1 MRRFA
6 NTIRILNVGAGM
18 LVAIALLLSG
28 CGPGRYLSA
37 HHKNGMQLLA
47 QRKPA
52 DAARAF
58 TTGLAEAHT
67 RGNAAE
73 TAQMKA
79 LLGWARA
86 EELRFN
92 EAEKYLVE
100 AIDIAQKNGLDASVF
115 YARLAVVRAKS
126 GNLNPGIEAAEK
138 GLELTAERWRKKT
151 GGGSRDEVI
160 EYAVKH
166 PGFPPDEDLLRS
178 SIMSEAALAIIYFT
192 ANDMKKAV
200 FWGERTVR
208 HCDELDGI
216 MRFAPPED
224 RLNFY
229 QGKGAAAGA
238 ASRAYAIMGDKE
250 KERSLIEAGIK
261 AFAAINV
268 EVKDGDLLAAYVR
281 SGGYDQRPG
290 QDLASDTRFSDAFNQ
305 ANRLYDSGE
314 LAEAENAF
322 RQVIEQATKE
332 GNHLETARALSQLGW
347 LLAEMGR
354 YAQSLRMLK
363 KSIYTQPLGDEAVMS
378 HTRTAAVL
386 SRLGSFEMSLR
397 HADQALQIG
406 INNRPGLFKDRK
418 REVVIEA
425 FVKNPGLPPDVIMLK
440 AVLGSGAARTV
451 AYYFMG
457 DYERASQSGSKVVR
471 HFLNAQK
478 AITLAAERERRDF
491 YDGIGYAALATGD
504 SYTFVGQAEKGRAY
518 LKRAEEFFEKSGSVF
533 GKYAARAL
541 FACTFLREKR
551 YQEGAGI
558 MQEIW
563 QNLETMGL
571 DDIAWRS
578 KTRFA
583 YYFDL
588 HANQYLKQIA
598 TSGIENLTQ
607 GTLTPEV
614 KQIKSEMI
622 TLAREQI
629 SAIEVLLSQAQATR
643 ILNAVEA
650 IAASDDGDTFKKAAH
665 EFVYQLKKLSYE
677 NYLTAIERIESLRS
691 QLETDLNKRAFRAD
705 KQILYDGLVRLSVE
719 LYGARAGLEAVER
732 AKARDLLDLLAT
744 KEIEFGKSEL
754 AQRQKELRTATADQ
768 LTVLARLPESQ
779 AKKEK
784 IDAAVSR
791 YRAIMVQMRSKEPE
805 LASLIS
811 VDFPSFKEIAQLV
824 PQASS
829 MLEYYLTR
837 DALYIFAVVGNE
849 AYVAKVS
856 IGRKELATRVEAM
869 RRAILKQNRQQELKL
884 SQELYDLLIR
894 PLEKRITGRRLI
906 VIPDNVL
913 NYLPFAALAEKG
925 KYLMD
930 RFSLVFSPSAA
941 VLKYSR
947 AKVQQAGRGVL
958 AFGNPDLGDPALDL
972 PYAQKEASDVAT
984 LFPGSTAYFR
994 KRATETKVR
1003 QLNKTYDV
1011 LHFATHGEFSPAD
1024 PLYSSLRLA
1033 KDAQNDGRL
1042 TAAEIFSL
1050 KISASL
1056 VTLSACRTGLGLLT
1070 EGGEIIGMNR
1080 SFIYAGAPAVLSS
1093 LWSVS
1098 DESTAFLMQNFY
1110 KKMKTMQKDEALRA
1124 AQIELIRSKGFA
1136 APFYWAAFYLTGDW
1150 R

>member
-1 MRRFA
+1 
-6 NTIRILNVGAGM
+6 
-18 LVAIALLLSG
+18 
-28 CGPGRYLSA
+28 
-37 HHKNGMQLLA
+37 MQFLA

-58 TTGLAEAHT
+58 TTGLAEA
-67 RGNAAE
+67 RKKGNAAE
-73 TAQMKA
+73 MAQMKA

-86 EELRFN
+86 EELRFA

-100 AIDIAQKNGLDASVF
+100 AIDIAQNNGLDASVF

-126 GNLNPGIEAAEK
+126 SNIKPGIEAAEK
-138 GLELTAERWRKKT
+138 GLELTAERWRKKA

-160 EYAVKH
+160 EYALKH
-166 PGFPPDEDLLRS
+166 HGFPPDEDLLKS
-178 SIMSEAALAIIYFT
+178 SMMSGAALAIMYFT
-192 ANDMKKAV
+192 ANDMKKAI
-200 FWGERTVR
+200 FWGERTIR
-208 HCDELDGI
+208 QMDELAGI
-216 MRFAPPED
+216 MRLAAPED
-224 RLNFY
+224 RFNFY

-238 ASRAYAIMGDKE
+238 ASRAYAVMGNKE
-250 KERSLIEAGIK
+250 KEQSLLEAGIK
-261 AFAAINV
+261 AFAAIDV
-268 EVKDGDLLAAYVR
+268 EVKDGDLLGAYIR
-281 SGGYDQRPG
+281 SGGYEKHQG

-305 ANRLYDSGE
+305 ANQLYDSGK

-322 RQVIEQATKE
+322 RTVIEQAREK
-332 GNHLETARALSQLGW
+332 GNRMETARALSQLGW
-347 LLAEMGR
+347 LLAEKGR
-354 YAQSLRMLK
+354 YAESLRMLK
-363 KSIYTQPLGDEAVMS
+363 KSILTQPLGDEAVMS

-397 HADQALQIG
+397 HADQALQVG
-406 INNRPGLFKDRK
+406 INNRPGLFKGHK
-418 REVVIEA
+418 REAVIDA

-457 DYERASQSGSKVVR
+457 DYERASQSGTEVVR
-471 HFLNAQK
+471 HFLDAQK
-478 AITLAAERERRDF
+478 VMTLAAERERRDF
-491 YDGIGYAALATGD
+491 YDGIGYTAIATGD
-504 SYTFVGQAEKGRAY
+504 SYTFVGQTEKGRTY

-533 GKYAARAL
+533 GKYVARSL

-551 YQEGAGI
+551 YREGAGI
-558 MQEIW
+558 MREIW
-563 QNLETMGL
+563 QTLETLGL
-571 DDIAWRS
+571 DDITWRA

-588 HANQYLKQIA
+588 HANQYLKQIEA
-598 TSGIENLTQ
+598 SGIETLGQ
-607 GTLTPEV
+607 GVLTPAV
-614 KQIKSEMI
+614 KDLKNEMV

-629 SAIEVLLSQAQATR
+629 AAIAILLSQAQATR
-643 ILNAVEA
+643 IQNAVEA
-650 IAASDDGDTFKKAAH
+650 IAASDTGDTFKKAAH
-665 EFVYQLKKLSYE
+665 DFIYQLKKVSYE

-691 QLETDLNKRAFRAD
+691 QLETDMNKRAFRAD

-719 LYGARAGLEAVER
+719 LYGAKAGLEAVER

-744 KEIEFGKSEL
+744 KEIELGTSKL
-754 AQRQKELRTATADQ
+754 AQRQKKLKTATADQ
-768 LTVLARLPESQ
+768 LTVLAKLPESQ

-784 IDAAVSR
+784 IEATVGR
-791 YRAIMVQMRSKEPE
+791 YRAIVVQMRSEEPE

-811 VDFPSFKEIAQLV
+811 VDFPSFKEIAGLV
-824 PQASS
+824 PHASS
-829 MLEYYLTR
+829 MLEYYSTR
-837 DALYIFAVVGNE
+837 DALYIFAVVANE

-856 IGRKELATRVEAM
+856 TGQKELATKVEAM
-869 RRAILKQNRQQELKL
+869 RRAILKQNRQQELKV
-884 SQELYDLLIR
+884 SQALYDLLIQ
-894 PLEKRITGRRLI
+894 PLEKRIAGRRLI
-906 VIPDNVL
+906 VVPDNVL

-958 AFGNPDLGDPALDL
+958 AIGNPDLGDPALDL

-984 LFPGSTAYFR
+984 LFPGSTAYFG
-994 KRATETKVR
+994 KLATETKVR
-1003 QLNKTYDV
+1003 KSAKTYDI
-1011 LHFATHGEFSPAD
+1011 LHFATHGEFSSAD

-1033 KDAQNDGRL
+1033 KDTQNDGRL

-1080 SFIYAGAPAVLSS
+1080 SFIYAGAPTVLSS

-1110 KKMKTMQKDEALRA
+1110 QKMKTMKKDEALRA
-1124 AQIELIRSKGFA
+1124 AQIELIRSKEFA

>member
-1 MRRFA
+1 MQKFA
-6 NTIRILNVGAGM
+6 NTIKIRNVGAGV
-18 LVAIALLLSG
+18 LVTIVLLLAG

-47 QRKPA
+47 QKKPA

-58 TTGLAEAHT
+58 TTGLAEA
-67 RGNAAE
+67 RKKGNAAE

-86 EELRFN
+86 EELRFS
-92 EAEKYLVE
+92 EAETYLAE
-100 AIDIAQKNGLDASVF
+100 AIDMAQKNGLDTSVL
-115 YARLAVVRAKS
+115 YARLAIVQAKS
-126 GNLNPGIEAAEK
+126 SNLNPGIEAAEK
-138 GLELTAERWRKKT
+138 GLELTAQRWRQKA

-166 PGFPPDEDLLRS
+166 PGFPPDEDMIRS

-192 ANDMKKAV
+192 ANDMEKAA

-208 HCDELDGI
+208 HCDELSTI

-238 ASRAYAIMGDKE
+238 ASRAYAIMGNKE
-250 KERSLIEAGIK
+250 KEQALIEAGTN
-261 AFAAINV
+261 AFAAIDV
-268 EVKDGDLLAAYVR
+268 EVKDGDLLAAYIR
-281 SGGYDQRPG
+281 SGGYDQRQG
-290 QDLASDTRFSDAFNQ
+290 QGLASDTRFSDAFNQ
-305 ANRLYDSGE
+305 ANRLYDSGK
-314 LAEAENAF
+314 LTRAEKAF
-322 RQVIEQATKE
+322 RQVIEHARKD
-332 GNHLETARALSQLGW
+332 GNRMETARALSQLGW
-347 LLAEMGR
+347 LLAERGR
-354 YAQSLRMLK
+354 YAESLRMLN
-363 KSIYTQPLGDEAVMS
+363 KSISTQPLGDEAVWS
-378 HTRTAAVL
+378 HTRAAAVL
-386 SRLGSFEMSLR
+386 ARLGNFETALR

-406 INNRPGLFKDRK
+406 INNRPGLFKGRK
-418 REVVIEA
+418 REAVIDA

-440 AVLGSGAARTV
+440 AVLGSRATRTV

-457 DYERASQSGSKVVR
+457 DYARASQSGTEVVR
-471 HFLNAQK
+471 QFLDAQK
-478 AITLAAERERRDF
+478 AISLAAEKERRDF
-491 YDGIGYAALATGD
+491 YDGIGYAAIATGD
-504 SYTFVGQAEKGRAY
+504 SYTFVGQTEKGRAY
-518 LKRAEEFFEKSGSVF
+518 LKRAEEFFQKSGSVF
-533 GKYAARAL
+533 GKYLARAL
-541 FACTFLREKR
+541 FACTFLSEKR
-551 YQEGAGI
+551 YREGARM

-563 QNLETMGL
+563 QNLETTGL
-571 DDIAWRS
+571 DDIAWRA
-578 KTRFA
+578 KMRFA

-588 HANQYLKQIA
+588 HANQYLKQIE

-607 GTLTPEV
+607 GALTSEV
-614 KQIKSEMI
+614 KQLKDEMVA
-622 TLAREQI
+622 LAREQI
-629 SAIEVLLSQAQATR
+629 SAIAVLLSQAQATR
-643 ILNAVEA
+643 IQNAVEA
-650 IAASDDGDTFKKAAH
+650 IAASDNGDTFKKAAQ
-665 EFVYQLKKLSYE
+665 EFIYQLKKLSYE

-691 QLETDLNKRAFRAD
+691 LLETDLNKRAFRAD

-719 LYGARAGLEAVER
+719 LFGAKAGLEAVER

-754 AQRQKELRTATADQ
+754 AQRQKKLKKATADQ
-768 LTVLARLPESQ
+768 LTVLAGLPESQ
-779 AKKEK
+779 AQKEK

-791 YRAIMVQMRSKEPE
+791 YRAIVVQMRSQEPE
-805 LASLIS
+805 LASLIA
-811 VDFPSFKEIAQLV
+811 VDFPSFKEIARLV
-824 PQASS
+824 PHASS
-829 MLEYYLTR
+829 LLEYYSTR
-837 DALYIFAVVGNE
+837 DVLYIFAVADNE
-849 AYVAKVS
+849 AYVAQVS
-856 IGRKELATRVEAM
+856 IGRKDLATRVEAL
-869 RRAILKQNRQQELKL
+869 RRAILKQNRQQALQL
-884 SQELYDLLIR
+884 SQALYDLLIR
-894 PLEKRITGRRLI
+894 PLENRIGGRRLI
-906 VIPDNVL
+906 VVPDNVL
-913 NYLPFAALAEKG
+913 NYLPFAALTEKG

-958 AFGNPDLGDPALDL
+958 AIGNPDLGDPALDL

-984 LFPGSTAYFR
+984 LFPGSTAYFG
-994 KRATETKVR
+994 KLATETKVR
-1003 QLNKTYDV
+1003 QSAKPYDV
-1011 LHFATHGEFSPAD
+1011 LHFATHGEFSSAD
-1024 PLYSSLRLA
+1024 PLYSSLLLA

-1080 SFIYAGAPAVLSS
+1080 SFIYAGAPTVLSS

-1110 KKMKTMQKDEALRA
+1110 KKMKTMKKDEALRA